1 MKEISENKF
10 CAIQKRDSVNV
21 LYGKYRKRCNLL
33 SIEHINNSAYLLSFS
48 DRCLQFVFQTYLIL
62 QSVIIIQKNLLLFL
76 LFSSFD
82 LTSDVDAAI
91 RQKIICMGSLSP
103 GCRLLPG
110 YKTDPAPAR
119 NCDNK
124 NCFCRNPEV
133 LVYRAI
139 CKSCVRAIR
148 RQEVQ

>member
-21 LYGKYRKRCNLL
+21 LYGKYRKRCNFL

-91 RQKIICMGSLSP
+91 RQKIICMGSILRDAIFYRDI
-103 GCRLLPG
+103 GQIRLLPETAVV
-110 YKTDPAPAR
+110 KIIFAVIQ
-119 NCDNK
+119 K
-124 NCFCRNPEV
+124 F
-133 LVYRAI
+133 
-139 CKSCVRAIR
+139 
-148 RQEVQ
+148 

>member
-91 RQKIICMGSLSP
+91 RQKIICMGISLRDAVFYRDIRQI
-103 GCRLLPG
+103 RLLSE
-110 YKTDPAPAR
+110 T
-119 NCDNK
+119 
-124 NCFCRNPEV
+124 
-133 LVYRAI
+133 AI
-139 CKSCVRAIR
+139 IKIVFAVI
-148 RQEVQ
+148 QKF